1 MSEQLANLYSTTLA
15 APYVAGSGSIVVTS
29 AGSYTQGTF
38 SLTILDGSGN
48 VILIFRVT
56 GVVGTTFSGAAEGAD
71 ANAAMGSTVV
81 GSMLT
86 VASLGQIEQDWLY
99 GDPVTSP
106 TTATFSVALN
116 DANANTI
123 SFANAT
129 GTEPAVALAA
139 NCSGVDT
146 AVVARLIPVPAA
158 PYNVRVRFR
167 VLAVAS
173 RYPLNG
179 FCWYDSVSG
188 KLMLFGTMARDDVG
202 RVRFVSFTNSHSFD
216 GSTDQELHCWGWPG
230 RNGLFDLY
238 AQDDGT
244 NRIGSLVADGTLA
257 DKEIYLS
264 QGNTVF
270 LTPTHIG
277 IFVGPGNNG
286 ASPFPSKMTCIDW
299 TVTT

>member
-1 MSEQLANLYSTTLA
+1 MSEQLADLYLTTLA
-15 APYVAGSGSIVVTS
+15 APYVAGSGAIVVTS
-29 AGSYTQGTF
+29 AGPYTQGTF
-38 SLTILDGSGN
+38 SLTILDSSGN
-48 VILIFRVT
+48 VILVFRVA

-71 ANAAMGSTVV
+71 SNAPALSTVV

-86 VASLGQIEQDWLY
+86 PLALGQLKQDWLY
-99 GDPVTSP
+99 GDPVTAP
-106 TTATFSVALN
+106 TTGTFSLALN

-129 GTEPAVALAA
+129 GTEPGVVLAA

-146 AVVARLIPVPAA
+146 SVVARLIPVPVA
-158 PYNVRVRFR
+158 PYNVRMRFR

-173 RYPLNG
+173 RYPMNG

-202 RVRFVSFTNSHSFD
+202 RARFVSFTNSHTFD
-216 GSTDQELHCWGWPG
+216 GSTDLETHCWGWPG
-230 RNGLFDLY
+230 RDGLFDLY
-238 AQDDGT
+238 AQDTGI
-244 NRIGSLVADGTLA
+244 NRVGSLIADGNVS

-286 ASPFPSKMTCIDW
+286 ASPFPSIMTCIDW
-299 TVTT
+299 TVS